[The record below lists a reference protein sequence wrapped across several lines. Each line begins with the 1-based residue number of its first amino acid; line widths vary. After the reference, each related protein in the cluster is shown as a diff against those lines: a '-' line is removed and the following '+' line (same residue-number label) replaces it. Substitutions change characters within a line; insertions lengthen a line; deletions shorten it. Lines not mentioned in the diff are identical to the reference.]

1 MGGGPCSGLALV
13 SAPWDT
19 MPAEPSA
26 RSLDRISH
34 NLCDLAHKRLA
45 YYSELS
51 KSGRWKLYFT
61 EREFI
66 ERLRDVIAV
75 TNTWNELTGRKP
87 SAKIRDAA

>member
-1 MGGGPCSGLALV
+1 
-13 SAPWDT
+13 
-19 MPAEPSA
+19 MPAGDPA
-26 RSLDRISH
+26 RPLDAVSQR
-34 NLCDLAHKRLA
+34 LCDLAHRRLA

-75 TNTWNELTGRKP
+75 TNAWNELAGRP
-87 SAKIRDAA
+87 GQHNGGAAKARRVA